1 MGTIVVLAVLLVI
14 VYFAAR
20 SVIRDKKNG
29 KCSGDALDA
38 VDAPAA
44 VHPNIRHQ

>member
-20 SVIRDKKNG
+20 SVIKRTENAVA
-29 KCSGDALDA
+29 DALDA
-38 VDAPAA
+38 VGAPAA
-44 VHPNIRHQ
+44 AHPNIRHQ